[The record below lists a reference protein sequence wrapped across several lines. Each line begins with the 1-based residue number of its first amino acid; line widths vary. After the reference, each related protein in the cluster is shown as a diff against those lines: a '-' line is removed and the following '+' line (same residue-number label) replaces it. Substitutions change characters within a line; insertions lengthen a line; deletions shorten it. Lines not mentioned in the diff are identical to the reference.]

1 MLPLRQ
7 IDDIRRASRTMVR
20 ELGFLDSTLAKTSLS
35 ASAVHAVIEVG
46 GGCTT
51 ANELTTI
58 LRLEKSTISRL
69 VHVLVADGLF
79 ETTPSKSDGR
89 QLDISLT
96 GDGQKL
102 LRDINAYGRAQVRA
116 ALAQLHANDAEVVQS
131 GLKLYAGA
139 LRRSDQTIVSMDLP
153 SGDVCIT
160 PGYQPALLGRVV
172 TMHADFYSKN
182 FNFGSVFE
190 AKVAAEMAEFLSRAD
205 RPMNEIW
212 SATLAGQIV
221 GSITLDGEDLGN
233 GTAHLRWFVM
243 DDEVRG
249 VGAGKQLL
257 AAAMRFVDEHGF
269 KETHLWTFKGLDAAR
284 RLYEREGF
292 ALLSENEG
300 EQWGASVLEQ
310 QFIR

>member
-1 MLPLRQ
+1 MLPLPQ

-20 ELGFLDSTLAKTSLS
+20 ELGFLDSTLAKTNLS

-46 GGCTT
+46 EGRTT

-69 VHVLVADGLF
+69 VHGLVADGLI
-79 ETTPSKSDGR
+79 ETTPSKTDRR
-89 QLDISLT
+89 QLDINLT

-102 LRDINAYGRAQVRA
+102 LRDINAYGRVQVRA
-116 ALAQLHANDAEVVQS
+116 ALAQLDADDAEVVRS
-131 GLKLYAGA
+131 GLKLYADA
-139 LRRSDQTIVSMDLP
+139 LRRSDQTMVSNDLP

-160 PGYQPALLGRVV
+160 AGYQPALLGRVV
-172 TMHADFYSKN
+172 TMHANFYSKN
-182 FNFGSVFE
+182 FSFGSVFE

-212 SATLAGQIV
+212 VATVAGRII
-221 GSITLDGEDLGN
+221 GSITLDGEDLGD
-233 GTAHLRWFVM
+233 GKAHLRWFIM

-249 VGAGKQLL
+249 AGAGKQLL
-257 AAAMRFVDEHGF
+257 AAALRFVDERGF

-292 ALLSENEG
+292 ALLCENEG
-300 EQWGASVLEQ
+300 EQWGTSVLEQ